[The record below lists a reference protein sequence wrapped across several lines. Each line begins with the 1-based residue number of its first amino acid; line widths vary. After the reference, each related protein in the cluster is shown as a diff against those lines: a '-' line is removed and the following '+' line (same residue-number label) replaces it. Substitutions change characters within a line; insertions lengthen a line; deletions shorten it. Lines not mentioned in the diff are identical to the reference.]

1 MEELKKKYD
10 KIISLGSNCY
20 LKFFLNHIKYSQETY
35 FFDYLGSP
43 MWSVYELIKNNFDDV
58 FNFDD
63 YSSEL
68 IIKGH
73 PRISTNMKYNLKFK
87 HSLYDLKTGRNGREF
102 VKFKETY
109 ERRIKRFQELLSS
122 SDNVLFIRFE
132 EMKENRIINQSFN
145 EKNKISEL
153 EYIKLF
159 SLFITSNFPNLK
171 FKILFISKTYPDN
184 VDEENKIVIIKEVQK
199 IDDYRIA
206 GGKITDLLNS
216 KLSLL

>member
-1 MEELKKKYD
+1 
-10 KIISLGSNCY
+10 
-20 LKFFLNHIKYSQETY
+20 
-35 FFDYLGSP
+35 
-43 MWSVYELIKNNFDDV
+43 
-58 FNFDD
+58 
-63 YSSEL
+63 
-68 IIKGH
+68 
-73 PRISTNMKYNLKFK
+73 
-87 HSLYDLKTGRNGREF
+87 
-102 VKFKETY
+102 
-109 ERRIKRFQELLSS
+109 
-122 SDNVLFIRFE
+122 
-132 EMKENRIINQSFN
+132 MKENRIINQSFN